1 MKQKII
7 ICLLAFVA
15 FSSVST
21 LQAQGWDKTFPSPLG
36 DTTFASSVVETLD
49 SGFVFAGG
57 STFQRGNLVGG
68 SRLLV
73 VKTDKGGNVV
83 WRYAPTNLVI
93 SDTVKV
99 LRTAD
104 NGFIVLTTDFSRFLL
119 GESSILV
126 LRLNSSGIEQWRK
139 TYLMRNRL
147 KDADITV
154 ELDKIVVTT
163 QQELIVGSNLLQ
175 LSTNGDSLT
184 NRFYT
189 DRYLENVIFGGDRLI
204 YASKRLST
212 DYNSQ
217 SGVIKFNLQGD
228 SLWQSER
235 FDAFYFLKRA
245 NDGRVL
251 INGHRKIDYDGRVIF
266 EGRLVGVDVTFFS
279 YVFTQKKGDNSIYT
293 IFPFSENNPSSG
305 GDRSNFCL
313 IKKDSI
319 GRYILAKQ
327 LIDNII
333 NPDKIW
339 LRYMISTSD
348 GGFLVAG
355 KTGEVGQARLMK
367 LDANGLIYSNF
378 LKGKVH
384 FDSIQNCRVD
394 ASEKGFPNRLISVV
408 KNNETRYAITDSTG
422 NYQMQID
429 TGNYLVKTILPNSNW
444 RLCTPSVSKQ
454 FLTFGTT
461 DTANFALQPAFYCPQ
476 MRISTTTQGLRR
488 CFDNNFYFI
497 RYTNEGTV
505 AAQNAFITLKL
516 DSLLD
521 FVSASRPLT
530 SRTGQTL
537 RFNLGTVPIGFD
549 DQFSVQVRVKCGDST
564 QIGRSLCTEAR
575 IFPDTSCMPTAN
587 WSGANIVVGG
597 RCDRDSV
604 RFLVQN
610 TGTTTSANLR
620 RQIVEDEIVF
630 LNGTINVPAS
640 GNRMISVPAN
650 GKTWRLTM
658 DQEPNNPLANR
669 PTAVIEGCR
678 TSATQPISTG
688 FVNQFP
694 TDDGSPTIDNV
705 CAQIVGAFDPNDKE
719 GLPLGYKTQRFI
731 EQNTPIDYRIRF
743 QNTGNDTAFTVVLR
757 DTLSDFLDISSI
769 KIGASS
775 HKYAWSIEGRNV
787 LVFRF
792 DNIKLVD
799 SFRNVAAS
807 QGFVSFKINQKKDVA
822 LGSKIN
828 NQADIYFD
836 YNAPIRTNKTLH
848 TVGKDFIVSVLQ
860 INSASPNV
868 KINVFPNPFSAEA
881 TIEIQNFEKRGP
893 LSIKSDFSLFDAV
906 GRQLRSEKFDGN
918 THLFK
923 RQDLT
928 TGIYFFRIENNG
940 QLIGTG
946 KFLIR

>member
-1 MKQKII
+1 MKQKMLIF
-7 ICLLAFVA
+7 LVA
-15 FSSVST
+15 FIAFLSFST
-21 LQAQGWDKTFPSPLG
+21 VQAQGWDKTFTSPLG

-57 STFQRGNLVGG
+57 STFQRGNLLGG
-68 SRLLV
+68 YRPLV
-73 VKTDKGGNVV
+73 VRTDKSGNVV

-104 NGFIVLTTDFSRFLL
+104 NGFIVLTTDISRFLL

-126 LRLNSSGIEQWRK
+126 LKLNSDGIELSRK
-139 TYLMRNRL
+139 HFLCGSRFI
-147 KDADITV
+147 DADVTV
-154 ELDKIVVTT
+154 EHDKIVVTSYRIDT
-163 QQELIVGSNLLQ
+163 IYGANLLH
-175 LSTNGDSLT
+175 LSPNGDSLS
-184 NRFYT
+184 NRFI
-189 DRYLENVIFGGDRLI
+189 RSVFLGSVVFGGDGQV
-204 YASKRLST
+204 YAVKDALNPPYSRGLVKINT
-212 DYNSQ
+212 A
-217 SGVIKFNLQGD
+217 GVEVWYRVF
-228 SLWQSER
+228 SLAEI
-235 FDAFYFLKRA
+235 KRA
-245 NDGRVL
+245 NDGRIL
-251 INGHRKIDYDGRVIF
+251 IDAGAKLDFDGRAMWTSQNWAAGIDKNF
-266 EGRLVGVDVTFFS
+266 TEFSNSNKIALLKSEVDPFGTSS
-279 YVFTQKKGDNSIYT
+279 YWHFIT
-293 IFPFSENNPSSG
+293 
-305 GDRSNFCL
+305 R
-313 IKKDSI
+313 DSI
-319 GRYILAKQ
+319 GNEIERHYLQEDDFYQFKNLAA
-327 LIDNII
+327 
-333 NPDKIW
+333 
-339 LRYMISTSD
+339 TSD
-348 GGFLVAG
+348 GGFITVG
-355 KTGEVGQARLMK
+355 KRGLGQNTQVNTRANLIKLNAR
-367 LDANGLIYSNF
+367 GYIYSNL
-378 LKGKVH
+378 LKGKVYI
-384 FDSIQNCRVD
+384 DSIQNCRVD
-394 ASEKGFPNRLISVV
+394 APEKGFPNRLISAA
-408 KNNETRYAITDSTG
+408 KGNETRWAKTEINGDYELS
-422 NYQMQID
+422 ID
-429 TGNYLVKTILPNSNW
+429 TGNYTIQTNLPSQNW

-454 FLTFGTT
+454 FLNFGTT
-461 DTANFALQPAFYCPQ
+461 DTANFALQAAFYCPQ

-488 CFDNNFYFI
+488 CFDNNYYQI

-521 FVSASRPLT
+521 YVGASRPLS
-530 SRTGQTL
+530 SRSGQTL
-537 RFNLGTVPIGFD
+537 RFNLGTVHIGFD

-575 IFPDTSCMPTAN
+575 IFPDTVCIPSAN
-587 WSGANIVVGG
+587 WSGANIVVSG

-604 RFLVQN
+604 RFLIQN
-610 TGTTTSANLR
+610 TGTATSSNLR

-640 GNRMISVPAN
+640 GSRAVSVPAN

-669 PTAVIEGCR
+669 PTVVIEGCR
-678 TSATQPISTG
+678 NAPNLPISTG

-719 GLPLGYKTQRFI
+719 GLPFGYKSAHFI
-731 EQNTPIDYRIRF
+731 EQNQPIDYRIRF

-775 HKYAWSIEGRNV
+775 HTFTWSIEGRNV

-848 TVGKDFIVSVLQ
+848 TVGKDFIISALQ
-860 INSASPNV
+860 TISPLANV
-868 KINVFPNPFSAEA
+868 KINVFPNPFTAEA
-881 TIEIQNFEKRGP
+881 TIEITGFEKRGP
-893 LSIKSDFSLFDAV
+893 LSINAIFSLFDAF
-906 GRQLRSEKFDGN
+906 GRQLRSEKFEGN

-928 TGIYFFRIENNG
+928 TGIYFFRIENDG
-940 QLIGTG
+940 QLVGTG
-946 KFLIR
+946 KFLIQ